1 VNDAILVPAF
11 RRLTKTSTRSRA
23 WSSCSPAFVVFEKE
37 AIQQYQ
43 HQFRLKLNIVVHYE
57 QCKKPSKLAQ
67 KRASTPAKKGL
78 SRQLGVTSSYC
89 RIVSLFHEVA
99 SVDLQRMS
107 SGKVN

>member
-57 QCKKPSKLAQ
+57 QCKKKQ
-67 KRASTPAKKGL
+67 QISTKKEQAPQPKKDL
-78 SRQLGVTSSYC
+78 
-89 RIVSLFHEVA
+89 
-99 SVDLQRMS
+99 VDS
-107 SGKVN
+107 